1 VPPERKEAYHSMTMR
16 GAGDGEEA
24 GRPTDAGGTD
34 AGEAEAPA
42 GAGDWE
48 AAAVAVQAAALDGY
62 ADDARWRL
70 QLLAKMAPSVQQR
83 RPGRTGAW
91 GCAPCPELA
100 ARTLLDPIPL
110 L

>member
-1 VPPERKEAYHSMTMR
+1 VRHLR
-16 GAGDGEEA
+16 GAGEGEEA
-24 GRPTDAGGTD
+24 GRPTDAGG
-34 AGEAEAPA
+34 AEAPA
-42 GAGDWE
+42 GVGGWE

-83 RPGRTGAW
+83 RPGRAGAW

-100 ARTLLDPIPL
+100 ACTPLDSRPL
-110 L
+110 LSLSCDRRQ